1 MQKNTVMVNRYLIGA
16 CLLLLLVSSIMAGVT
31 HKQAQELQRIRT
43 NQSIL
48 ISRLQDSLHT
58 YKTKSNDYA
67 ASVQILTLSKAEL
80 EKNYSSLAAEIKDFG
95 IKLKR
100 VEAAAATST
109 STNVQIVTQVRD
121 SIIYVRDSSGIVRPD
136 SLQKISWSDPWID
149 LQGEIRNRQ
158 LTADI
163 QSRDTLI
170 QVIHRVP
177 KKFLFFRWGTKE
189 LRQEIK
195 TSNPHSRITY
205 MESVQVK

>member
-1 MQKNTVMVNRYLIGA
+1 MNKYLIIA
-16 CLLLLLVSSIMAGVT
+16 CLGLVVIASTMAGIT
-31 HKQAQELQRIRT
+31 HKQAQELKRIRT

-48 ISRLQDSLHT
+48 IGRLQDSLQT

-67 ASVQILTLSKAEL
+67 ASVQILTLTKAEL
-80 EKNYSSLAAEIKDFG
+80 EKNYTSLAAEIKDFG

-121 SIIYVRDSSGIVRPD
+121 SIIYVRDSSGTFRPD
-136 SLQKISWSDPWID
+136 SLQKIAWSAPWID

-195 TSNPHSRITY
+195 TSNPHNKIVYS
-205 MESVQVK
+205 EFVKIK

>member
-1 MQKNTVMVNRYLIGA
+1 
-16 CLLLLLVSSIMAGVT
+16 MAGIT
-31 HKQAQELQRIRT
+31 HKQAQELKRIGT

-48 ISRLQDSLHT
+48 IGRLQDSLHT

-67 ASVQILTLSKAEL
+67 ASVQILTLTKAEL

-121 SIIYVRDSSGIVRPD
+121 SIIYVRDSSGIIRPD
-136 SLQKISWSDPWID
+136 SLQKIVWSDSWID

-205 MESVQVK
+205 TESIRVK

>member
-1 MQKNTVMVNRYLIGA
+1 MNKYLIIA
-16 CLLLLLVSSIMAGVT
+16 CLGLVVIASTMAGIT
-31 HKQAQELQRIRT
+31 HKQAQELKRIRT

-48 ISRLQDSLHT
+48 IGRLQDSLQT

-67 ASVQILTLSKAEL
+67 ASVQILTLTKAEL
-80 EKNYSSLAAEIKDFG
+80 EKNYTSLAAEIKDFG

-121 SIIYVRDSSGIVRPD
+121 SIIYVRDSSGTFRPD
-136 SLQKISWSDPWID
+136 SLQKIAWSDPWID

-195 TSNPHSRITY
+195 TSNPHNKIVYS
-205 MESVQVK
+205 EFVKIK

>member
-1 MQKNTVMVNRYLIGA
+1 MNKYLIIA
-16 CLLLLLVSSIMAGVT
+16 CLGLVIIASTMAGIT
-31 HKQAQELQRIRT
+31 HKQAQELKRIGT

-48 ISRLQDSLHT
+48 IGRLQDSLHT

-67 ASVQILTLSKAEL
+67 ASVQILTLTKAEL

-121 SIIYVRDSSGIVRPD
+121 SIIYVRDSSGIIRPD
-136 SLQKISWSDPWID
+136 SLQKIVWSDSWID

-205 MESVQVK
+205 TESIRVK

>member
-1 MQKNTVMVNRYLIGA
+1 MNKYLIIA
-16 CLLLLLVSSIMAGVT
+16 CLGLVVIASTMAGIT
-31 HKQAQELQRIRT
+31 HKQAQELKRIRT

-48 ISRLQDSLHT
+48 IGRLQDSLQT

-67 ASVQILTLSKAEL
+67 ASVQILTLTKAEL
-80 EKNYSSLAAEIKDFG
+80 EKNYTSLAAEIKDFG

-121 SIIYVRDSSGIVRPD
+121 SIIYVRDSSGTFRPD
-136 SLQKISWSDPWID
+136 SLQKIAWSDSWID

-195 TSNPHSRITY
+195 TSNPHNKIVYS
-205 MESVQVK
+205 EFVKIK

>member
-1 MQKNTVMVNRYLIGA
+1 MNKYLIIA
-16 CLLLLLVSSIMAGVT
+16 CLGLVIIASTMAGIT
-31 HKQAQELQRIRT
+31 HKQAQELKRIGT

-48 ISRLQDSLHT
+48 IGRLQDSLHT

-67 ASVQILTLSKAEL
+67 ASVQILTLTKAEL

-121 SIIYVRDSSGIVRPD
+121 SIIYARDSSGIIRPD
-136 SLQKISWSDPWID
+136 SLQKIAWSDPWID
-149 LQGEIRNRQ
+149 LQGEIHNRQ

-205 MESVQVK
+205 TESIRVK